1 MKSEH
6 TDNDADGG
14 HAIEG
19 NERYRSL
26 ADRYIRLCALLSER
40 LNKEQRALF
49 DEIVELQCL
58 LEAENCGSGN
68 K

>member
-6 TDNDADGG
+6 TDNDADDD

-58 LEAENCGSGN
+58 LEAENCGCGN